1 MEHALTGG
9 PDYSIYGLVMGAD
22 PVVKGVMLLLVFASV
37 ATWAIIFEKMIR
49 LRGLHRAIRELE
61 DEVGSTRPAFQAA
74 AGPRGAECS
83 SE

>member
-22 PVVKGVMLLLVFASV
+22 PVVKGVMLLLVLASV

-49 LRGLHRAIRELE
+49 LR
-61 DEVGSTRPAFQAA
+61 DSTAPFASWRTKSA
-74 AGPRGAECS
+74 R
-83 SE
+83 